1 MFKEKLR
8 VQVNLRETLMQ
19 RGKAGGV
26 SQLENCLGRVRG
38 EKSTKQIQSSV
49 VCQSYQA
56 CGFFA
61 ESRAIKSHV
70 NPLTIDEQ
78 GPDMMPFAAIIVTV
92 CSDSDVVSLTYL
104 ECIVEFWI
112 LFCSVCAGKF
122 RPILLRKALLVEFSY
137 RSVSLQ
143 KYTWAT
149 KPEWP
154 GSTKEYWTEQIR
166 KASCTL

>member
-38 EKSTKQIQSSV
+38 EKSTKQIQSS
-49 VCQSYQA
+49 

-104 ECIVEFWI
+104 ECIVEF
-112 LFCSVCAGKF
+112 
-122 RPILLRKALLVEFSY
+122 
-137 RSVSLQ
+137 
-143 KYTWAT
+143 
-149 KPEWP
+149 
-154 GSTKEYWTEQIR
+154 
-166 KASCTL
+166 